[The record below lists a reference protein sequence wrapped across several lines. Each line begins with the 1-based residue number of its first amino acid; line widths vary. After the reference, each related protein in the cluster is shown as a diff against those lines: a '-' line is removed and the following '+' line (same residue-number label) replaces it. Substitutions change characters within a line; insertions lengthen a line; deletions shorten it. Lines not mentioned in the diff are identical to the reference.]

1 MQHPGAMSL
10 DEQLYLHR
18 MNRFRNPVPVSDH
31 AFVVRRRL
39 MTMIFNFARTGNPT
53 PTSQVILQNIRWPQV
68 TDELEF
74 LDIGHNLTV
83 GTHPFKERMDMW
95 RDFDRRFNKF

>member
-1 MQHPGAMSL
+1 MFDDQM
-10 DEQLYLHR
+10 YLHR

-39 MTMIFNFARTGNPT
+39 FTIILNFARTGNPT
-53 PTSQVILQNIRWPQV
+53 PIPQGILQNIQWPRV
-68 TDELEF
+68 SDNLEF
-74 LDIGHNLTV
+74 LDIGEDLTV
-83 GTHPFKERMDMW
+83 GTHPFKERLDLW